1 MASLFFKSSKS
12 ATSKRSS
19 LPLAGSLRS
28 DGPPLLPCPPS
39 SLRRALESR
48 LLVVL
53 VVVPTGRRRFA
64 TALLAEVNML
74 DMKLDLSAFS
84 WVGDPYSG
92 GMVASSSRESVEDEA
107 GDAGSWGEFMA
118 G

>member
-1 MASLFFKSSKS
+1 
-12 ATSKRSS
+12 
-19 LPLAGSLRS
+19 
-28 DGPPLLPCPPS
+28 
-39 SLRRALESR
+39 

-53 VVVPTGRRRFA
+53 VVVPPGRRRFA

-74 DMKLDLSAFS
+74 VMKLDLSAFS
-84 WVGDPYSG
+84 WVGDPEYSG
-92 GMVASSSRESVEDEA
+92 GIVASSSSESVEDEA